1 MNSFDIITV
10 LPIETIGIIG
20 GAYLIIGEASIIIS
34 SLSKILSGEE
44 ENGEITS
51 QYHASLI
58 ETVWHHRTPMRDY
71 NILHG

>member
-20 GAYLIIGEASIIIS
+20 GAYLIISEASIIIS

-51 QYHASLI
+51 QYHALLI
-58 ETVWHHRTPMRDY
+58 ETVWHHRTPRRDY